1 MLTKITDTLLIKNKG
16 FSAKSLIQHKF
27 FVGILK
33 LILAGIVGLIFY
45 YRLFGREDLTIQNF
59 GKEFME
65 NLSIAS
71 MPLILLVLIL
81 MPLNWFFET
90 KKWLALVQKIEPI
103 ALGDALKAVL
113 VGLTFSMFT
122 PNRVGE
128 YGARIFMVSEGK
140 RFMAVFATM
149 VGVSSQWI
157 VLVVGGWWGLIG
169 AFSLDLIPV
178 GNGLLTGLIVLGLVV
193 SIILFAFYFNMQ
205 AIVVYCLRFR
215 WTKKW
220 AERFSESNFKS
231 YALTELY
238 VALGYSVLRYLIYSI
253 QYLLLLYF
261 FGFDANYLTT
271 FLGITIVYLLQTGI
285 PLPPSTGLLARGNIA
300 LLIFG
305 YLSATEGMPA
315 VILASTFSLW
325 LINVVFPAIVGAI
338 VIAKMGWNH
347 PKEEEQLE
355 PAIDLE

>member
-1 MLTKITDTLLIKNKG
+1 MFTKITHTLLIKDKG

-33 LILAGIVGLIFY
+33 LILAGILGLILY
-45 YRLFGREDLTIQNF
+45 YQLFGREDLTIQSL
-59 GKEFME
+59 GKEFMG
-65 NLSIAS
+65 NLSRAS
-71 MPLILLVLIL
+71 IPLILLVLVL

-90 KKWLALVQKIEPI
+90 KKWLALVEKIEPI
-103 ALGDALKAVL
+103 ALEDALKAVL
-113 VGLTFSMFT
+113 AGLTFSMFT

-157 VLVVGGWWGLIG
+157 VLIVGGWWGLIV
-169 AFSLDLIPV
+169 AFSLDLIPI
-178 GNGLLTGLIVLGLVV
+178 GDGLLGLLVGVGIVV
-193 SIILFAFYFNMQ
+193 SMLLFAFYFNMQ

-220 AERFSESNFKS
+220 AGRFSESNFKS
-231 YALTELY
+231 YTLPELY
-238 VALGYSVLRYLIYSI
+238 LALGYSLLRYLIYSI

-261 FGFDANYLTT
+261 FGFDATYLTT

-305 YLSATEGMPA
+305 YLSVTEGMPA

-338 VIAKMGWNH
+338 VIAKMGWSY
-347 PKEEEQLE
+347 PKK
-355 PAIDLE
+355 

>member
-1 MLTKITDTLLIKNKG
+1 MFTKITHTLLIKDKG

-33 LILAGIVGLIFY
+33 LILAGILGLILY
-45 YRLFGREDLTIQNF
+45 YQLFGREDLTIQSL
-59 GKEFME
+59 GKEFMG
-65 NLSIAS
+65 NLSRAS
-71 MPLILLVLIL
+71 IPLILLVLVL

-90 KKWLALVQKIEPI
+90 KKWLALVEKIEHI
-103 ALGDALKAVL
+103 ALEDALKAVL
-113 VGLTFSMFT
+113 AGLTFSMFT

-157 VLVVGGWWGLIG
+157 VLIVGGWWGLIV
-169 AFSLDLIPV
+169 AFSLDLIPI
-178 GNGLLTGLIVLGLVV
+178 GDGLLGLLVGVGIVV
-193 SIILFAFYFNMQ
+193 SMLLFAFYFNMQ

-220 AERFSESNFKS
+220 AGRFSESNFKS
-231 YALTELY
+231 YTLPELY
-238 VALGYSVLRYLIYSI
+238 LALGYSLLRYLIYSI

-261 FGFDANYLTT
+261 FGFDATYLTT

-305 YLSATEGMPA
+305 YLSVTEGMPA

-338 VIAKMGWNH
+338 VIAKMGWSY
-347 PKEEEQLE
+347 PKK
-355 PAIDLE
+355 